1 MVSERRIAANRRNA
15 RKSTGPRSSI
25 GKRRT
30 SRNAYSHGLTASATP
45 KAKYTK
51 RIEKLA
57 RKIAGNTTDV
67 VILECARDAA
77 HAEFDLAQI
86 RRVKIAL
93 IERMSAF
100 GELEAL
106 EVLQLEAPER
116 IKAWRTV
123 VNFVDRLMRGR
134 PITPEQELGLI
145 EADAILDRVR
155 TLVGLDLVLGVHK
168 YMKFMKSVIQ
178 GTAILPE
185 QAEAAATMPSAQSE
199 RLAEAV
205 RRALP
210 ELLKLDRYE
219 RRAAAARE
227 RSVRAIGSRMKS
239 LQQLLVV

>member
-1 MVSERRIAANRRNA
+1 VVSERRIAANCRNA

-25 GKRRT
+25 GKKRT
-30 SRNAYSHGLTASATP
+30 SRNAYRHGLTASAISR
-45 KAKYTK
+45 AKYTK

-77 HAEFDLAQI
+77 QAEFDLAQI
-86 RRVKIAL
+86 RRVKVAL

-116 IKAWRTV
+116 FKPWRTV

-134 PITPEQELGLI
+134 PITPDQELGLI

-155 TLVGLDLVLGVHK
+155 TLVGLDLVLGVRK

-178 GTAILPE
+178 RTAILPE

-205 RRALP
+205 R
-210 ELLKLDRYE
+210 
-219 RRAAAARE
+219 
-227 RSVRAIGSRMKS
+227 SRPTRTTRTAEA
-239 LQQLLVV
+239 